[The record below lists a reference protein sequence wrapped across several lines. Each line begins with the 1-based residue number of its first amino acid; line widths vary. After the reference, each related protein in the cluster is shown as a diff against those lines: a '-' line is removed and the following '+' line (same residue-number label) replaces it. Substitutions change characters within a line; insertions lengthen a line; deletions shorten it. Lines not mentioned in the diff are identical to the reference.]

1 MPDSTAPSDLAL
13 RRLVHELN
21 TPVGVCAMATSML
34 PAQIDAILAELDAAS
49 LHKAMAQLEEWRET
63 VALLQSSLQ
72 LSVQILNR
80 STSPAA
86 SVCTLPLIDLAATL
100 QAAVKLQATRRPQLR
115 LTCQVHFAQDLLVR
129 ADSAVWQQ
137 VIGNLVANS
146 MLHGF
151 DGRGQGVIHLVGTLL
166 PGNHVLVHYYD
177 DGMGLSEEAYAR
189 LFDDG
194 YSTRSEQGGSGL
206 GMGIVRNLVRHKLG
220 GHIDIHRAA
229 KGVHISIE
237 APC

>member
-1 MPDSTAPSDLAL
+1 MPESTAPSDLAL

-72 LSVQILNR
+72 LSVQILTR

-100 QAAVKLQATRRPQLR
+100 QAVPGVGKKLAGQFAGEERVAAMGERAATTAKAAGGEAKAAAGAKARVDKAMAQAEVDYVHGSKQKAYESYVAALR
-115 LTCQVHFAQDLLVR
+115 QSMADIDPAKYKAAIGLIER
-129 ADSAVWQQ
+129 A
-137 VIGNLVANS
+137 
-146 MLHGF
+146 
-151 DGRGQGVIHLVGTLL
+151 GTLQQKT
-166 PGNHVLVHYYD
+166 D
-177 DGMGLSEEAYAR
+177 KAR
-189 LFDDG
+189 ALAKKFLWGAAAVGAG
-194 YSTRSEQGGSGL
+194 YE
-206 GMGIVRNLVRHKLG
+206 
-220 GHIDIHRAA
+220 A
-229 KGVHISIE
+229 KGVLQ
-237 APC
+237 

>member
-1 MPDSTAPSDLAL
+1 MPDTTAPSDLAL

-21 TPVGVCAMATSML
+21 TPIGVCAMATSML

-49 LHKAMAQLEEWRET
+49 LHKATAQLEEWRET
-63 VALLQSSLQ
+63 VALVQSSLQ
-72 LSVQILNR
+72 LCVQILAH
-80 STSPAA
+80 SSGPATPV
-86 SVCTLPLIDLAATL
+86 STLPLIDLAATL

-115 LTCQVHFAQDLLVR
+115 LTCHMHFAQDLLVR
-129 ADSAVWQQ
+129 ADSTVWQQ

-166 PGNHVLVHYYD
+166 PGSRVLVHYYD

-194 YSTRSEQGGSGL
+194 FSTRGDRGGSGL
-206 GMGIVRNLVRHKLG
+206 GMGIVRDLVQQQLG
-220 GHIDIHRAA
+220 GHIDVHRPA

-237 APC
+237 TPC